1 MIQAVRTIFKKEL
14 LDSIRDRRSYMAAFV
29 FSVVPALM
37 VVMFYFM
44 LLDKVATTKPVE
56 VKITG
61 AEHAPALVAHLN
73 SQEIN
78 QGWDQ
83 KSQIA
88 LTIPEDFQQKLN
100 AGERV
105 SVTVQADYSDK
116 SARAKL
122 SRIHQAVNAYS
133 QELASLRL
141 VARGIDPQIVSPIS
155 VKQQDI
161 STPKAKS
168 AMLMGVVVI
177 MMIQA
182 AFIAGMNVAID
193 SSSGE
198 RERNS
203 LELLLSHP
211 ISTYNIALGKIL
223 NASLFAAVGV
233 SLSVLF
239 SVIAFA
245 YVPMYKVGFTTDL
258 SILQA
263 INMILI
269 CLPVAFLAST
279 IQVYVSFQAKSFK
292 EAQIYVTYTQ
302 FLPMLFL
309 MGQVM
314 MEWDFIGVTFL
325 PLIGQADALNTI
337 IKGQSVD
344 MLGLMISQLATIAIT
359 IGLVALVGKM
369 LKSEKTVFGL

>member
-73 SQEIN
+73 SQEIS

-314 MEWDFIGVTFL
+314 MEWDFFGVTFL

-344 MLGLMISQLATIAIT
+344 MLGIMISQIDTVAIT